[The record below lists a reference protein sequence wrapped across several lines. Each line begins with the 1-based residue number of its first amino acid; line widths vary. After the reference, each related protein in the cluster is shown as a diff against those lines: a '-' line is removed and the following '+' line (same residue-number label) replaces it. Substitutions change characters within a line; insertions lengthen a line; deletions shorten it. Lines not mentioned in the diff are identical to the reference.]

1 MKKALATILAL
12 VMAIGLCSV
21 SWATDPAS
29 VNSAETLK
37 TAINAATAENNTITL
52 TDNVVLSG
60 SVIINKS
67 GVNLVIDLG
76 GKKISGSS
84 QLFDI
89 YSPVTFKNGTIDV
102 TYNGSGSICV
112 MWLNGGAKL
121 ALENDVTVNAAKS
134 AGATGSVFAVGFWND
149 CNGAEL
155 TINGK
160 ITGDNGA
167 TINGNIT
174 TNTNKVAVN
183 GTIEVTGHALY
194 LAGNGTTN
202 INNGACVKG
211 DAGIEIR
218 AGVLNI
224 NGGTVESTGTYSA
237 PIANGNGTTA
247 SGAALIVAEHTTN
260 QGITVNV
267 NSGNIKAASNG
278 KAIAASDPENTN
290 GNDVKLNVAGGNV
303 VGGIQVEDSIKTA
316 KPVAVSGGTFKD
328 INGGKVD
335 VSEYL
340 ESGKQQNADGSV
352 GNKST
357 GGGYYYAGPSISAVL
372 NGSNKSATDYTSGDY
387 GLIFHST
394 ASYSGF
400 QGVQVDGKALAKGNY
415 TVEDNGGTE
424 VYLKAVYLKTLAAG
438 KHTVTILSSA
448 GNTSMDFT
456 IGGKTTAPQTFDAGI
471 ALYVGMA
478 LTSAAGAAFAVKKRE
493 D

>member
-1 MKKALATILAL
+1 MKKVLATILAL

-21 SWATDPAS
+21 SWAANPAS
-29 VNSAETLK
+29 VSNAETLK
-37 TAINAATAENNTITL
+37 TAIGAATAENNTITL
-52 TDNVVLSG
+52 TDNVVLNE
-60 SVIINKS
+60 SVEIKKS

-76 GKKISGSS
+76 GKTISGSS
-84 QLFDI
+84 LLFDI

-102 TYNGSGSICV
+102 TYNGSASICV

-121 ALENDVTVNAAKS
+121 ALENDVIVNAAKS
-134 AGATGSVFAVGFWND
+134 AGATGSVFAVGLYND
-149 CNGAEL
+149 CDEAEL

-167 TINGNIT
+167 TINGTIT
-174 TNTNKVAVN
+174 TNTNKVTVN
-183 GTIEVTGHALY
+183 GTIDVAGHALY
-194 LAGNGTTN
+194 LAGNGITD

-278 KAIAASDPENTN
+278 KAIAASDPENK
-290 GNDVKLNVAGGNV
+290 GGDDVKLNVAGGNV
-303 VGGIQVEDSIKTA
+303 VGGIQVEESIEAA
-316 KPVAVSGGTFKD
+316 KPVAVTGGTFSS
-328 INGGKVD
+328 D
-335 VSEYL
+335 VSDYTAENTPVAFTVNEDGYYVGEETIQNVANSL
-340 ESGKQQNADGSV
+340 SAGQKLVISKGNVTLTNVPAGVTVIPSEGTVVVNGKNISDGHHRDGYTVPQS
-352 GNKST
+352 S
-357 GGGYYYAGPSISAVL
+357 GYYYYPPTTDTTPTATK
-372 NGSNKSATDYTSGDY
+372 GSPK
-387 GLIFHST
+387 
-394 ASYSGF
+394 
-400 QGVQVDGKALAKGNY
+400 
-415 TVEDNGGTE
+415 
-424 VYLKAVYLKTLAAG
+424 
-438 KHTVTILSSA
+438 
-448 GNTSMDFT
+448 
-456 IGGKTTAPQTFDAGI
+456 TFDAGI

-478 LTSAAGAAFAVKKRE
+478 LTSAAGVAFVGKKRE

>member
-1 MKKALATILAL
+1 MKKVLATILAL

-21 SWATDPAS
+21 SWAANPAS
-29 VNSAETLK
+29 VSNAETLK
-37 TAINAATAENNTITL
+37 TAIGAATAENNTITL
-52 TDNVVLSG
+52 TDNVVLNE
-60 SVIINKS
+60 SVEIKKS

-76 GKKISGSS
+76 GKTISGSS
-84 QLFDI
+84 LLFDI

-102 TYNGSGSICV
+102 TYNGSASICV

-121 ALENDVTVNAAKS
+121 ALENDVIVNAAKS
-134 AGATGSVFAVGFWND
+134 AGATGSVFAVGLYND
-149 CNGAEL
+149 CDESEL

-167 TINGNIT
+167 TINGTIT
-174 TNTNKVAVN
+174 TNTNKVTVN
-183 GTIEVTGHALY
+183 GTIDVAGHALY
-194 LAGNGTTN
+194 LAGNGITD

-278 KAIAASDPENTN
+278 KAIAASDPENK
-290 GNDVKLNVAGGNV
+290 GGDDVKLNVAGGNV
-303 VGGIQVEDSIKTA
+303 VGGIQVEESIEAA
-316 KPVAVSGGTFKD
+316 KPVAVTGGTFSS
-328 INGGKVD
+328 D
-335 VSEYL
+335 VSDYTAENTPVAFTVNEDGYYVGEETIQNVANSL
-340 ESGKQQNADGSV
+340 SAGQKLVISKGNVTLTNVPAGVTVIPSEGTVVVNGKNISDGHHRDGYTVPQS
-352 GNKST
+352 S
-357 GGGYYYAGPSISAVL
+357 GYYYYQPT
-372 NGSNKSATDYTSGDY
+372 TDT
-387 GLIFHST
+387 
-394 ASYSGF
+394 
-400 QGVQVDGKALAKGNY
+400 
-415 TVEDNGGTE
+415 
-424 VYLKAVYLKTLAAG
+424 
-438 KHTVTILSSA
+438 
-448 GNTSMDFT
+448 
-456 IGGKTTAPQTFDAGI
+456 KTTDTKGSPKTFDAGI

-478 LTSAAGAAFAVKKRE
+478 LTSAAGVAFVGKKRE

>member
-1 MKKALATILAL
+1 MKKVLATVLAL
-12 VMAIGLCSV
+12 VMALALCTT
-21 SWATDPAS
+21 SWATESAS
-29 VNSAETLK
+29 VNSADALK
-37 TAINAATAENNTITL
+37 SAITAATAENNTITL
-52 TDNVVLSG
+52 TDNVVLSE
-60 SVIINKS
+60 SVTINKS

-102 TYNGSGSICV
+102 TYNGSSSICV

-121 ALENDVTVNAAKS
+121 ALENGVTVNAAKS
-134 AGATGSVFAVGFWND
+134 TGATGSVFAVGLWSD

-155 TINGK
+155 TINGQ

-174 TNTNKVAVN
+174 TNTNKVTVN

-224 NGGTVESTGTYSA
+224 NGGTVESTGTYSV
-237 PIANGNGTTA
+237 PSANGNGTTA

-267 NSGNIKAASNG
+267 NSGNIKAANNG
-278 KAIAASDPENTN
+278 KAIAVSDPQSTG

-303 VGGIQVEDSIKTA
+303 VGGIQVEESIKDA

-328 INGGKVD
+328 TAGAKVD

-340 ESGKQQNADGSV
+340 AAGKQQNSDGSV
-352 GNKST
+352 GNKS
-357 GGGYYYAGPSISAVL
+357 YYYYPSTSDTTTSTTTK
-372 NGSNKSATDYTSGDY
+372 GSPK
-387 GLIFHST
+387 
-394 ASYSGF
+394 
-400 QGVQVDGKALAKGNY
+400 
-415 TVEDNGGTE
+415 
-424 VYLKAVYLKTLAAG
+424 
-438 KHTVTILSSA
+438 
-448 GNTSMDFT
+448 
-456 IGGKTTAPQTFDAGI
+456 TFDAGI

-478 LTSAAGAAFAVKKRE
+478 LTSAAGVAFVGKKRE

>member
-1 MKKALATILAL
+1 MKKVLATVLAL
-12 VMAIGLCSV
+12 VMALALCSV
-21 SWATDPAS
+21 SWADDPAAS
-29 VNSAETLK
+29 TPAAFDLAG
-37 TAINAATAENNTITL
+37 AISAATAENNTVTL
-52 TDNVVLSG
+52 TSDVELSAGVV
-60 SVIINKS
+60 INKS
-67 GVNLVIDLG
+67 GVDLVIDLNG
-76 GKKISGSS
+76 HKISGSS

-102 TYNGSGSICV
+102 TYNGSSSICV

-121 ALENDVTVNAAKS
+121 ALENGVTVNAAKS
-134 AGATGSVFAVGFWND
+134 TGATGSVFAVGLWSD

-224 NGGTVESTGTYSA
+224 NGGTVESTGTYSV
-237 PIANGNGTTA
+237 PSANGNGTTA

-260 QGITVNV
+260 QGIIVNV
-267 NSGNIKAASNG
+267 NSGNIKAANNG
-278 KAIAASDPENTN
+278 KAIAVSDPQSTG

-303 VGGIQVEDSIKTA
+303 VGGIQVEESIKDA

-328 INGGKVD
+328 TTGAKVD

-340 ESGKQQNADGSV
+340 AAGKQQNSDGSV
-352 GNKST
+352 GNKS
-357 GGGYYYAGPSISAVL
+357 YYYYPSTSDTTTSTTTK
-372 NGSNKSATDYTSGDY
+372 GSP
-387 GLIFHST
+387 
-394 ASYSGF
+394 
-400 QGVQVDGKALAKGNY
+400 
-415 TVEDNGGTE
+415 
-424 VYLKAVYLKTLAAG
+424 KTL
-438 KHTVTILSSA
+438 
-448 GNTSMDFT
+448 
-456 IGGKTTAPQTFDAGI
+456 DAGI
-471 ALYVGMA
+471 GVYAVTAVLS
-478 LTSAAGAAFAVKKRE
+478 LTGLAYTGKKKF
-493 D
+493 

>member
-29 VNSAETLK
+29 VNSADALK
-37 TAINAATAENNTITL
+37 TAINDATADNNTITL
-52 TDNVVLSG
+52 TGDVALSE
-60 SVIINKS
+60 SVTINKS

-76 GKKISGSS
+76 GKTISGSS

-134 AGATGSVFAVGFWND
+134 AGAAGSVFAVGFWSD

-174 TNTNKVAVN
+174 TSTNKVAVN
-183 GTIEVTGHALY
+183 GTIDVVGHALY
-194 LAGNGTTN
+194 LAGNGITD
-202 INNGACVKG
+202 INNGAYVKG

-224 NGGTVESTGTYSA
+224 NGGTVESTGAYSV
-237 PIANGNGTTA
+237 PSANGNGTTA

-278 KAIAASDPENTN
+278 KAIAASDPQNTN

-316 KPVAVSGGTFKD
+316 KPVAVTGGTFSSDVSDFVDNAPVASNNGTYYVGEETIQNAANNLSAGQQLKIEKGALT
-328 INGGKVD
+328 INGA
-335 VSEYL
+335 EYRA
-340 ESGKQQNADGSV
+340 GGNAIYTKPS
-352 GNKST
+352 S
-357 GGGYYYAGPSISAVL
+357 GGYYYYQPTTDTKADGTK
-372 NGSNKSATDYTSGDY
+372 GSPK
-387 GLIFHST
+387 
-394 ASYSGF
+394 
-400 QGVQVDGKALAKGNY
+400 
-415 TVEDNGGTE
+415 
-424 VYLKAVYLKTLAAG
+424 
-438 KHTVTILSSA
+438 
-448 GNTSMDFT
+448 
-456 IGGKTTAPQTFDAGI
+456 TFDAGVGI
-471 ALYVGMA
+471 YAATAVLSVTGMA
-478 LTSAAGAAFAVKKRE
+478 WAAKKRGN
-493 D
+493 

>member
-1 MKKALATILAL
+1 MKKVLATILAL

-21 SWATDPAS
+21 SWATPP
-29 VNSAETLK
+29 VNSADTLK
-37 TAINAATAENNTITL
+37 TAVGAATAENNTITL
-52 TDNVVLSG
+52 TDNVVLNE
-60 SVIINKS
+60 SVEIKKS

-76 GKKISGSS
+76 GKTISGSS
-84 QLFDI
+84 LLFDI

-102 TYNGSGSICV
+102 TYNGSESICV

-121 ALENDVTVNAAKS
+121 VLENDVTVNAAKS

-167 TINGNIT
+167 TINGTIT

-194 LAGNGTTN
+194 LAGNGITD

-267 NSGNIKAASNG
+267 NSGNIKAASAG
-278 KAIAASDPENTN
+278 KAIAVSDPQSTG

-303 VGGIQVEDSIKTA
+303 VGGIQVEESIETA
-316 KPVAVSGGTFKD
+316 KPVAVTGGTFSSRDVSDYVADNTPFAFTFNENEGEYYVGEETIQNAAKKLSAGQQLVISKGNVTLRDVPAGVTVIPSAGTVVVNGKD
-328 INGGKVD
+328 I
-335 VSEYL
+335 
-340 ESGKQQNADGSV
+340 SGSQYRDGYTVPQS
-352 GNKST
+352 S
-357 GGGYYYAGPSISAVL
+357 GYYYYQPT
-372 NGSNKSATDYTSGDY
+372 TDT
-387 GLIFHST
+387 
-394 ASYSGF
+394 
-400 QGVQVDGKALAKGNY
+400 
-415 TVEDNGGTE
+415 
-424 VYLKAVYLKTLAAG
+424 
-438 KHTVTILSSA
+438 
-448 GNTSMDFT
+448 
-456 IGGKTTAPQTFDAGI
+456 KTTDTKGSPKTFDAGI

-478 LTSAAGAAFAVKKRE
+478 LTSAAGVAFVGKKRE

>member
-1 MKKALATILAL
+1 MKKVLATILAL

-21 SWATDPAS
+21 SWAANPAS
-29 VNSAETLK
+29 VSNAETLK
-37 TAINAATAENNTITL
+37 TAIGAATAENNTITL
-52 TDNVVLSG
+52 TDNVVLNE
-60 SVIINKS
+60 SVEIKKS

-76 GKKISGSS
+76 GKTISGSS
-84 QLFDI
+84 LLFDI

-102 TYNGSGSICV
+102 TYNGSESICV

-121 ALENDVTVNAAKS
+121 VLENDVIVNAAKS

-149 CNGAEL
+149 CDGAEL

-167 TINGNIT
+167 TINGTIT

-183 GTIEVTGHALY
+183 GTIDVTGHALY

-237 PIANGNGTTA
+237 PIANGKGTTA

-267 NSGNIKAASNG
+267 TSGNIKAASAG
-278 KAIAASDPENTN
+278 KAIAVSDPQNTN

-303 VGGIQVEDSIKTA
+303 VGGIQVEESIETA
-316 KPVAVSGGTFKD
+316 KPVAVTGGTFSS
-328 INGGKVD
+328 D
-335 VSEYL
+335 VSDFVDSQPVAQRNNGEYVVGT
-340 ESGKQQNADGSV
+340 SAVVSAANTDGSITIV
-352 GNKST
+352 EGNDAQLT
-357 GGGYYYAGPSISAVL
+357 GVNPGVKVVVRGSAVSVNGTRVTNDDVNGYTVPSRYYYYPT
-372 NGSNKSATDYTSGDY
+372 TDT
-387 GLIFHST
+387 
-394 ASYSGF
+394 
-400 QGVQVDGKALAKGNY
+400 
-415 TVEDNGGTE
+415 
-424 VYLKAVYLKTLAAG
+424 
-438 KHTVTILSSA
+438 
-448 GNTSMDFT
+448 
-456 IGGKTTAPQTFDAGI
+456 KTTDTKGSPKTFDAGI

-478 LTSAAGAAFAVKKRE
+478 LTSAAGVAFVGKKRE

>member
-1 MKKALATILAL
+1 MKKLLATILAL

-21 SWATDPAS
+21 SWAANPAS
-29 VNSAETLK
+29 VSNAETLK
-37 TAINAATAENNTITL
+37 TAIGAATAENNTITL
-52 TDNVVLSG
+52 TDNVVLNE
-60 SVIINKS
+60 SVEIKKS

-76 GKKISGSS
+76 GKTISGSS
-84 QLFDI
+84 LLFDI

-102 TYNGSGSICV
+102 TYNGSESICV

-121 ALENDVTVNAAKS
+121 VLENDVIVNAAKS

-149 CNGAEL
+149 CDGAEL

-167 TINGNIT
+167 TINGTIT

-183 GTIEVTGHALY
+183 GTIDVTGHALY

-237 PIANGNGTTA
+237 PIANGKGTTA

-267 NSGNIKAASNG
+267 TSGNIKAASAG
-278 KAIAASDPENTN
+278 KAIAVSDPQNTN

-303 VGGIQVEDSIKTA
+303 VGGIQVEESIETA
-316 KPVAVSGGTFKD
+316 KPVAVTGGTFST
-328 INGGKVD
+328 D
-335 VSEYL
+335 VTEYL
-340 ESGKQQNADGSV
+340 AEGKILQKNGDTYTAVTNSAITSGTYTSEPTVPSGYKATKNDDGTWTVSKV
-352 GNKST
+352 S
-357 GGGYYYAGPSISAVL
+357 YYYYHPT
-372 NGSNKSATDYTSGDY
+372 TDT
-387 GLIFHST
+387 
-394 ASYSGF
+394 
-400 QGVQVDGKALAKGNY
+400 
-415 TVEDNGGTE
+415 
-424 VYLKAVYLKTLAAG
+424 
-438 KHTVTILSSA
+438 
-448 GNTSMDFT
+448 
-456 IGGKTTAPQTFDAGI
+456 KTTDTKGSPKTFDTGI

-478 LTSAAGAAFAVKKRE
+478 LTSAAGVAFVGKKRE

>member
-1 MKKALATILAL
+1 MKKVLATVLAL
-12 VMAIGLCSV
+12 VMALALCTT
-21 SWATDPAS
+21 SWATESAS
-29 VNSAETLK
+29 VNSADALK
-37 TAINAATAENNTITL
+37 SAITAATAENNTITL
-52 TDNVVLSG
+52 TDNVVLSE
-60 SVIINKS
+60 SVTINKS

-102 TYNGSGSICV
+102 TYNGSSSICV

-121 ALENDVTVNAAKS
+121 ALENGVTVNAAKS
-134 AGATGSVFAVGFWND
+134 TGATGSVFAVGLWSD

-155 TINGK
+155 TINGQ

-174 TNTNKVAVN
+174 TNTNKVTVN

-224 NGGTVESTGTYSA
+224 NGGTVESTGTYSV
-237 PIANGNGTTA
+237 PSANGNGTTA

-267 NSGNIKAASNG
+267 NSGNIKAANNG
-278 KAIAASDPENTN
+278 KAIAVSDPQSTG

-303 VGGIQVEDSIKTA
+303 VGGIQVEESIKDA

-328 INGGKVD
+328 TAGAKVD

-340 ESGKQQNADGSV
+340 AAGKQQNSDGSV
-352 GNKST
+352 GNKS
-357 GGGYYYAGPSISAVL
+357 YYYYPSTSDTTTSTTTK
-372 NGSNKSATDYTSGDY
+372 GSPK
-387 GLIFHST
+387 
-394 ASYSGF
+394 
-400 QGVQVDGKALAKGNY
+400 
-415 TVEDNGGTE
+415 
-424 VYLKAVYLKTLAAG
+424 
-438 KHTVTILSSA
+438 
-448 GNTSMDFT
+448 
-456 IGGKTTAPQTFDAGI
+456 TFDAGVGI
-471 ALYVGMA
+471 YAVTAVLSVTGMA
-478 LTSAAGAAFAVKKRE
+478 WTAKKRGN
-493 D
+493 

>member
-21 SWATDPAS
+21 SWATEPAS

-37 TAINAATAENNTITL
+37 TAIGAATAENNTITL
-52 TDNVVLSG
+52 TDNVVLNE
-60 SVIINKS
+60 SVEIKKS

-76 GKKISGSS
+76 GKTISGSS
-84 QLFDI
+84 LLFDI

-102 TYNGSGSICV
+102 TYNGSASICV

-121 ALENDVTVNAAKS
+121 ALENDVIVNAAKS
-134 AGATGSVFAVGFWND
+134 AGATGSVFAVGLYND
-149 CNGAEL
+149 CDEAEL

-160 ITGDNGA
+160 IIGDNGA
-167 TINGNIT
+167 TINGTIT
-174 TNTNKVAVN
+174 TNTNKVTVN
-183 GTIEVTGHALY
+183 GTIDVAGHALY
-194 LAGNGTTN
+194 LAGNGITD

-267 NSGNIKAASNG
+267 NSGNIKAASAG
-278 KAIAASDPENTN
+278 KAIAVSDPQNTN

-303 VGGIQVEDSIKTA
+303 VGGIQVEESIETA
-316 KPVAVSGGTFKD
+316 KPVAVTGGTFST
-328 INGGKVD
+328 D
-335 VSEYL
+335 VKEYL
-340 ESGKQQNADGSV
+340 AEGKILQKNGDTYTAVTNSGITSGTYTAKPTVPDGYKV
-352 GNKST
+352 VENTDGTFTVEKV
-357 GGGYYYAGPSISAVL
+357 GGYYYYPT
-372 NGSNKSATDYTSGDY
+372 TDT
-387 GLIFHST
+387 
-394 ASYSGF
+394 
-400 QGVQVDGKALAKGNY
+400 
-415 TVEDNGGTE
+415 
-424 VYLKAVYLKTLAAG
+424 
-438 KHTVTILSSA
+438 
-448 GNTSMDFT
+448 
-456 IGGKTTAPQTFDAGI
+456 KTTDTKTTDTKGSPKTFDAGI

-478 LTSAAGAAFAVKKRE
+478 LTSAAGVAFVGKKRE

>member
-12 VMAIGLCSV
+12 VMALALCSV
-21 SWATDPAS
+21 SWAANPAS
-29 VNSAETLK
+29 VSNAEELK
-37 TAINAATAENNTITL
+37 TAIGAATAENNTITL
-52 TDNVVLSG
+52 TENIDLSE
-60 SVIINKS
+60 SVTINKS

-102 TYNGSGSICV
+102 TYNGSASICV

-121 ALENDVTVNAAKS
+121 ALENDVIVNAAKS
-134 AGATGSVFAVGFWND
+134 AGATGSVFAVGFWSD
-149 CNGAEL
+149 CDRAEL

-167 TINGNIT
+167 TINGTIT
-174 TNTNKVAVN
+174 TNTNKVTVN
-183 GTIEVTGHALY
+183 GTIDVAGHALY
-194 LAGNGTTN
+194 LAGNGITD

-224 NGGTVESTGTYSA
+224 NGGTVESTGTYSV
-237 PIANGNGTTA
+237 PSANGNGTTA

-267 NSGNIKAASNG
+267 NSGNIKAASAG
-278 KAIAASDPENTN
+278 KAIAVSDPQSTG

-303 VGGIQVEDSIKTA
+303 VGGIQVEESIETA
-316 KPVAVSGGTFKD
+316 KPVAVTGGTFSS
-328 INGGKVD
+328 D
-335 VSEYL
+335 VSDYVADNTPFAFNERTNEPTYYVGA
-340 ESGKQQNADGSV
+340 ETIQNAAKNLSAGQWLAIGKGTVELRNVPAGVIVRPVNDTVGVVVNGKNISGNQYIDGYTVPQS
-352 GNKST
+352 S
-357 GGGYYYAGPSISAVL
+357 GYYYYQPT
-372 NGSNKSATDYTSGDY
+372 TDT
-387 GLIFHST
+387 
-394 ASYSGF
+394 
-400 QGVQVDGKALAKGNY
+400 
-415 TVEDNGGTE
+415 
-424 VYLKAVYLKTLAAG
+424 
-438 KHTVTILSSA
+438 
-448 GNTSMDFT
+448 
-456 IGGKTTAPQTFDAGI
+456 KTTDTKGSPKTFDAGI

-478 LTSAAGAAFAVKKRE
+478 LTSAAGVAFVGKKRE

>member
-1 MKKALATILAL
+1 MKKVLATILAL

-21 SWATDPAS
+21 SWAANPAS
-29 VNSAETLK
+29 VSNAETLK
-37 TAINAATAENNTITL
+37 TAIGAATAENNTITL
-52 TDNVVLSG
+52 TDNVVLNE
-60 SVIINKS
+60 SVEIKKS

-76 GKKISGSS
+76 GKTISGSS
-84 QLFDI
+84 LLFDI

-102 TYNGSGSICV
+102 TYNGSDSICV

-121 ALENDVTVNAAKS
+121 ALENDVIVNAAKS
-134 AGATGSVFAVGFWND
+134 AGATGSVFAVGLYND
-149 CNGAEL
+149 CDEAEL

-167 TINGNIT
+167 TINGTIT
-174 TNTNKVAVN
+174 TNTNKVTVN
-183 GTIEVTGHALY
+183 GTIDVAGHALY
-194 LAGNGTTN
+194 LAGNGITD

-278 KAIAASDPENTN
+278 KAIAASDPENK
-290 GNDVKLNVAGGNV
+290 GGDDVKLNVAGGNV
-303 VGGIQVEDSIKTA
+303 VGGIQVEESIEAA
-316 KPVAVSGGTFKD
+316 KPVAVTGGTFSSNVSAYTADNTPVAFTVNEDGYYVGEETIQNVANSLSAGQKLV
-328 INGGKVD
+328 ISKGNVTLTNVPAGVTVIPSEGTVVVNGKNI
-335 VSEYL
+335 S
-340 ESGKQQNADGSV
+340 DGHHRDGYTVPQS
-352 GNKST
+352 S
-357 GGGYYYAGPSISAVL
+357 GYYYYQPT
-372 NGSNKSATDYTSGDY
+372 TDT
-387 GLIFHST
+387 
-394 ASYSGF
+394 
-400 QGVQVDGKALAKGNY
+400 
-415 TVEDNGGTE
+415 
-424 VYLKAVYLKTLAAG
+424 
-438 KHTVTILSSA
+438 
-448 GNTSMDFT
+448 
-456 IGGKTTAPQTFDAGI
+456 KTTDTKGSPKTFDAGI

-478 LTSAAGAAFAVKKRE
+478 LTSAAGVAFVGKKRE

>member
-1 MKKALATILAL
+1 MKKVLATVLAL
-12 VMAIGLCSV
+12 VMALALCSV
-21 SWATDPAS
+21 SWAANPAS
-29 VNSAETLK
+29 VSNAEELK
-37 TAINAATAENNTITL
+37 TAIGAATAENNTITL
-52 TDNVVLSG
+52 TENIDLSE
-60 SVIINKS
+60 SVTINKS

-102 TYNGSGSICV
+102 TYNGSASICV

-121 ALENDVTVNAAKS
+121 ALENDVIVNAAKS
-134 AGATGSVFAVGFWND
+134 AGATGSVFAVGFWSD
-149 CNGAEL
+149 CDRAEL

-167 TINGNIT
+167 TINGTIT
-174 TNTNKVAVN
+174 TNTNKVTVN
-183 GTIEVTGHALY
+183 GTIDVAGHALY
-194 LAGNGTTN
+194 LAGNGITD

-278 KAIAASDPENTN
+278 KAIAASDPENK
-290 GNDVKLNVAGGNV
+290 GGDDVKLNVAGGNV
-303 VGGIQVEDSIKTA
+303 VGGIQVEESIEAA
-316 KPVAVSGGTFKD
+316 KPVAVTGGTFSSDVRAYTADNTPVAFTVNEDGYYVGEETIQNVANSLSAGQKLV
-328 INGGKVD
+328 ISKGNVTLTNVPAGVTVIPSEGTVVVNGKNI
-335 VSEYL
+335 S
-340 ESGKQQNADGSV
+340 DGHHRDGYTVPQS
-352 GNKST
+352 S
-357 GGGYYYAGPSISAVL
+357 GYYYYQPT
-372 NGSNKSATDYTSGDY
+372 TDT
-387 GLIFHST
+387 
-394 ASYSGF
+394 
-400 QGVQVDGKALAKGNY
+400 
-415 TVEDNGGTE
+415 
-424 VYLKAVYLKTLAAG
+424 
-438 KHTVTILSSA
+438 
-448 GNTSMDFT
+448 
-456 IGGKTTAPQTFDAGI
+456 KTTDTKGSPKTFDAGI

-478 LTSAAGAAFAVKKRE
+478 LTSAAGVAFVGKKRGN
-493 D
+493 

>member
-1 MKKALATILAL
+1 MKKVLATILAL

-21 SWATDPAS
+21 SWAANPAS
-29 VNSAETLK
+29 VSNAETLK
-37 TAINAATAENNTITL
+37 TAIGAATAENNTITL
-52 TDNVVLSG
+52 TDNVVLNE
-60 SVIINKS
+60 SVEIKKS

-76 GKKISGSS
+76 GKTISGSS
-84 QLFDI
+84 LLFDI

-102 TYNGSGSICV
+102 TYNGSASICV

-121 ALENDVTVNAAKS
+121 ALENDVIVNAAKS
-134 AGATGSVFAVGFWND
+134 AGATGSVFAVGLYND
-149 CNGAEL
+149 CDEAEL

-167 TINGNIT
+167 TINGTIT
-174 TNTNKVAVN
+174 TNTNKVTVN
-183 GTIEVTGHALY
+183 GTIDVAGHALY
-194 LAGNGTTN
+194 LAGNGITD

-278 KAIAASDPENTN
+278 KAIAASDPENK
-290 GNDVKLNVAGGNV
+290 GGDDVKLNVAGGNV
-303 VGGIQVEDSIKTA
+303 VGGIQVEESIEAA
-316 KPVAVSGGTFKD
+316 KPVAVTGGTFSS
-328 INGGKVD
+328 D
-335 VSEYL
+335 VSDYTAENTPVAFTVNEDGYYVGEETIQNVANSL
-340 ESGKQQNADGSV
+340 SAGQKLVISKGNVTLTNVPAGVTVIPSEGTVVVNGKNISDGHHRDGYTVPQS
-352 GNKST
+352 S
-357 GGGYYYAGPSISAVL
+357 GYYYYHPT
-372 NGSNKSATDYTSGDY
+372 TDT
-387 GLIFHST
+387 
-394 ASYSGF
+394 
-400 QGVQVDGKALAKGNY
+400 
-415 TVEDNGGTE
+415 
-424 VYLKAVYLKTLAAG
+424 
-438 KHTVTILSSA
+438 
-448 GNTSMDFT
+448 
-456 IGGKTTAPQTFDAGI
+456 KTTDTKGSPKTFDAGI

-478 LTSAAGAAFAVKKRE
+478 LTSAAGVAFVGKKRE

>member
-21 SWATDPAS
+21 SWAANPAS
-29 VNSAETLK
+29 VSNAETLK
-37 TAINAATAENNTITL
+37 TAIGAATAENNTITL
-52 TDNVVLSG
+52 TDNVVLNE
-60 SVIINKS
+60 SVEIKKS

-76 GKKISGSS
+76 GKTISGSS
-84 QLFDI
+84 LLFDI

-102 TYNGSGSICV
+102 TYNGSASICV

-121 ALENDVTVNAAKS
+121 ALENDVIVNAAKS
-134 AGATGSVFAVGFWND
+134 AGATGSVFAVGLFDD
-149 CNGAEL
+149 CDEAEL

-167 TINGNIT
+167 TINGTIT
-174 TNTNKVAVN
+174 TNTNKVTVN
-183 GTIEVTGHALY
+183 GTIDVAGHALY
-194 LAGNGTTN
+194 LAGNGITD

-278 KAIAASDPENTN
+278 KAIAASDPENK
-290 GNDVKLNVAGGNV
+290 GGDDVKLNVAGGNV
-303 VGGIQVEDSIKTA
+303 VGGIQVEESIEAA
-316 KPVAVSGGTFKD
+316 KPVAVTGGTFST
-328 INGGKVD
+328 D
-335 VSEYL
+335 VTEYL
-340 ESGKQQNADGSV
+340 AEGKILQKNGDTYTAVTNSAITSGTYTSEPTVPSGYKATKNDDGTWTVSKV
-352 GNKST
+352 S
-357 GGGYYYAGPSISAVL
+357 YYYYQPTTDTKADDTK
-372 NGSNKSATDYTSGDY
+372 GSPK
-387 GLIFHST
+387 
-394 ASYSGF
+394 
-400 QGVQVDGKALAKGNY
+400 
-415 TVEDNGGTE
+415 
-424 VYLKAVYLKTLAAG
+424 
-438 KHTVTILSSA
+438 
-448 GNTSMDFT
+448 
-456 IGGKTTAPQTFDAGI
+456 TFDAGI

-478 LTSAAGAAFAVKKRE
+478 LTSAAGVAFVGKKRE